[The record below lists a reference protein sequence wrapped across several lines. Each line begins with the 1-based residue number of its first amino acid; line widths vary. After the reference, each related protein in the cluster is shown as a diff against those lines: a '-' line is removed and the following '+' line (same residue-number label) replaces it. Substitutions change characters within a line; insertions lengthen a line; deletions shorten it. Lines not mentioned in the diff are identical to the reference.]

1 MLTLTHTYAYIP
13 SSTQIMNGRLER
25 CHDGQ
30 KPTTLDEDDLKEE
43 WATEPRLDC
52 LSCGWV
58 NGPVTLQLT
67 RLGQGVIPRTWKDP
81 AELEEYGVVKAS
93 VAHFPS

>member
-43 WATEPRLDC
+43 
-52 LSCGWV
+52 
-58 NGPVTLQLT
+58 
-67 RLGQGVIPRTWKDP
+67 
-81 AELEEYGVVKAS
+81 
-93 VAHFPS
+93 